1 VDTPGI
7 DGGRSIRTY
16 ELAQVL
22 GILSVVDKDIA
33 SFYLF
38 ITYLK
43 LHEKIG
49 SDSYLPY
56 CLAGYN
62 IAPTTQNLM
71 CETIVIDMIEPD
83 MIFRPA
89 ILLPCPDRSTDL
101 YTIFPTPR
109 STRGYTQQQKLTVKS
124 FKMIRFWA
132 IHYVTTDRYG
142 YEDISDPTDDQLPI
156 VRLAPAE
163 VARPM
168 LSRHMDDLY
177 ENVRVGLGPNTGDV
191 EFEDMLEFDPNEDD
205 L

>member
-1 VDTPGI
+1 
-7 DGGRSIRTY
+7 
-16 ELAQVL
+16 LAQVL
-22 GILSVVDKDIA
+22 GILSVVDEDHTTF
-33 SFYLF
+33 FYLF

-62 IAPTTQNLM
+62 IAPTRNLSRS
-71 CETIVIDMIEPD
+71 ESIVIDIIEPD

-101 YTIFPTPR
+101 YTIFPTPK
-109 STRGYTQQQKLTVKS
+109 TVRGFNETQKDTVKS

-132 IHYVTTDRYG
+132 IHYITTDRYG
-142 YEDISDPTDDQLPI
+142 YEDLSDPTDRHLPI
-156 VRLAPAE
+156 IRLARPE
-163 VARPM
+163 IARPM

-177 ENVRVGLGPNTGDV
+177 KNVREGLGPNTGDV
-191 EFEDMLEFDPNEDD
+191 EFEDMLEFDPDEDD

>member
-1 VDTPGI
+1 
-7 DGGRSIRTY
+7 
-16 ELAQVL
+16 LAQVL

-33 SFYLF
+33 SSYLF

-49 SDSYLPY
+49 SDHSYLPY

-62 IAPTTQNLM
+62 TTHNYLL
-71 CETIVIDMIEPD
+71 CETIVIDIIKPD
-83 MIFRPA
+83 MIFCPA
-89 ILLPCPDRSTDL
+89 ILLPRTDRSTDL
-101 YTIFPTPR
+101 YTICPTPR
-109 STRGYTQQQKLTVKS
+109 STRGFTKQQKLTVKKS
-124 FKMIRFWA
+124 FKMVRFWA

-142 YEDISDPTDDQLPI
+142 HEDISDPTDEQLPI
-156 VRLAPAE
+156 VRLAPVE
-163 VARPM
+163 VARHM